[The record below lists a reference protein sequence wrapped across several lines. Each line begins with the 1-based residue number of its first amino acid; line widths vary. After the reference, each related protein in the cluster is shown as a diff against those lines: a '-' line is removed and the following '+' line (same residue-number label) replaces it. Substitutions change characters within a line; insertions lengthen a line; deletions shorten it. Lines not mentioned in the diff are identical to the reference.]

1 MATPPEEPLPLPLP
15 LPKPLE
21 PKPPKPRPKGP
32 DDPEPEPPKP
42 KPVGPLP
49 QRDGVGDPGSGV
61 VATSP
66 PADLL
71 CADTCSG
78 ACAYLPHC
86 QRPPL
91 PPASSSS
98 RGTTLHL
105 RSSRLPTPLI
115 ALSAS
120 LLAVSAVLL
129 LALLV
134 HRLVARRRRA
144 RNAAL
149 VAHHGHGEEGGGHQ
163 VLAGALAGGGV
174 GEEEEEADGGGGGG
188 VHHVWYI
195 RTKGLDERAIAAIA
209 AVVYDAK
216 QRGALGLGG
225 RGGTDGD
232 GDGDGDDGSCAVCL
246 AEFRDGETLRLLPR
260 CGHAFHR
267 GCIDTWLRAHVNC
280 PLCRAP
286 VQVSLAAAADNP
298 NAAPGAPTATSGG
311 RQQQERNLVG
321 AAVGAVQATEETAR
335 GGGGGVPD
343 RAVRRAASMVA
354 LPRRAAWPDV
364 SLRAPA
370 SSSGREEDM
379 TGLGKISRL
388 LKFSDALEMAGIGV
402 ERSVSFGAGSCQRLP
417 TRSGPSAA
425 AGVSAD
431 ETSQ

>member
-1 MATPPEEPLPLPLP
+1 MPPPPEEEKPLPPR
-15 LPKPLE
+15 PK
-21 PKPPKPRPKGP
+21 PKPPKPKSKG
-32 DDPEPEPPKP
+32 PEPEPKP
-42 KPVGPLP
+42 KPRPARPEPERRDAAPGGVPLLP
-49 QRDGVGDPGSGV
+49 SVPDPFG
-61 VATSP
+61 
-66 PADLL
+66 
-71 CADTCSG
+71 CASNCSG
-78 ACAYLPHC
+78 PCAYLPHC
-86 QRPPL
+86 QPP
-91 PPASSSS
+91 PPPS
-98 RGTTLHL
+98 RGATVHL

-129 LALLV
+129 IALLV
-134 HRLVARRRRA
+134 HRLVAHRRRRRRLA
-144 RNAAL
+144 QNAPL
-149 VAHHGHGEEGGGHQ
+149 AHDDEEGGGGQ
-163 VLAGALAGGGV
+163 VLAGAVAQDVQG
-174 GEEEEEADGGGGGG
+174 EEEADGGGG

-216 QRGALGLGG
+216 KRGGG
-225 RGGTDGD
+225 GGTDG
-232 GDGDGDDGSCAVCL
+232 GSCAVCL

-286 VQVSLAAAADNP
+286 VQVAAASAASS
-298 NAAPGAPTATSGG
+298 NAAPGTPTATSG
-311 RQQQERNLVG
+311 RRQERNLAGSVG
-321 AAVGAVQATEETAR
+321 GVQAEETAR
-335 GGGGGVPD
+335 GGGAPD

-354 LPRRAAWPDV
+354 LPRRAWPDV
-364 SLRAPA
+364 SLRALA
-370 SSSGREEDM
+370 SSSSREEDM

-388 LKFSDALEMAGIGV
+388 LKLSDALEMAGIGV

-431 ETSQ
+431 EMSQ

>member
-1 MATPPEEPLPLPLP
+1 MAPPPEEEKPLPRPEP
-15 LPKPLE
+15 E
-21 PKPPKPRPKGP
+21 PKPPKV
-32 DDPEPEPPKP
+32 PEPPKP
-42 KPVGPLP
+42 KPAGPLP
-49 QRDGVGDPGSGV
+49 ERDGDGDPAVV
-61 VATSP
+61 VATTSP
-66 PADLL
+66 PADLF

-86 QRPPL
+86 QPSPP
-91 PPASSSS
+91 PSS

-129 LALLV
+129 LVLLI
-134 HRLVARRRRA
+134 HRLVAQRRRRRRA
-144 RNAAL
+144 RDAAL
-149 VAHHGHGEEGGGHQ
+149 ALAHHGEEGGGGHQ
-163 VLAGALAGGGV
+163 VLAGAVAQEV
-174 GEEEEEADGGGGGG
+174 GEEEAGGGGG

-195 RTKGLDERAIAAIA
+195 RTKGLDERDIAAIA

-216 QRGALGLGG
+216 QR
-225 RGGTDGD
+225 RGGGGGGTNGD
-232 GDGDGDDGSCAVCL
+232 DGDGDDGSCAVCL

-286 VQVSLAAAADNP
+286 VQVALAASANNP
-298 NAAPGAPTATSGG
+298 SAAPGAPAATPGA
-311 RQQQERNLVG
+311 RQERNLVG
-321 AAVGAVQATEETAR
+321 AVGGVQATEETAR
-335 GGGGGVPD
+335 GGGVPD

-354 LPRRAAWPDV
+354 LPRRAWPDV
-364 SLRAPA
+364 SMRAPA

-417 TRSGPSAA
+417 PRSGPSVA

>member
-1 MATPPEEPLPLPLP
+1 MAPPPEEEKPLPLPRP
-15 LPKPLE
+15 EPKPE
-21 PKPPKPRPKGP
+21 PKPPKPKPKGP
-32 DDPEPEPPKP
+32 DPPKL
-42 KPVGPLP
+42 KPAGPLP
-49 QRDGVGDPGSGV
+49 ERDGVGDAAGV
-61 VATSP
+61 VTTSP
-66 PADLL
+66 PDLI

-86 QRPPL
+86 QPP
-91 PPASSSS
+91 PPPSS

-134 HRLVARRRRA
+134 HRLVARRRRRA
-144 RNAAL
+144 QQDAAL
-149 VAHHGHGEEGGGHQ
+149 ALAHHGEEGGGGHQ
-163 VLAGALAGGGV
+163 VLAGAVAQEV
-174 GEEEEEADGGGGGG
+174 QEEADGGGG

-209 AVVYDAK
+209 AVVYEAK
-216 QRGALGLGG
+216 RRGA
-225 RGGTDGD
+225 GGTDGD
-232 GDGDGDDGSCAVCL
+232 DGDDGSCAVCL

-286 VQVSLAAAADNP
+286 VQVALAASAGS
-298 NAAPGAPTATSGG
+298 NAALGAPTATSGG
-311 RQQQERNLVG
+311 RQERDLVG
-321 AAVGAVQATEETAR
+321 AVGGVQTEETAR
-335 GGGGGVPD
+335 GGGGVPD

-354 LPRRAAWPDV
+354 LPRRAWPDV

-388 LKFSDALEMAGIGV
+388 LKFSDALEIAGIGV

-417 TRSGPSAA
+417 PRSGPSAA